1 VLKVVG
7 IIGYSNSG
15 KTTLIRALAHE
26 LKDRGHQVAVIKHTS
41 HDLDLQGKDTARLRE
56 VVDQVGLI
64 SPRES
69 GVFWGQSLNLEELI
83 SYLGSEIVLVEGF
96 KAARTFPKI
105 VCLRDEPGDPEQ
117 EWTSDLFDGLTLCA
131 VGPAERPERVDVPVL
146 GLQDIWRIA
155 DLVVQKGFKLPNLN
169 CGACGYERCY
179 DLAREIVA
187 GARTIDDCVSI
198 RPDTQVTIDGQPM
211 PMNPFIS
218 ALVRNTLLGMLS
230 SLRGFKNGKVE
241 LATRC

>member
-1 VLKVVG
+1 MLKVVG

-15 KTTLIRALAHE
+15 KTTLMRALAHE
-26 LKDRGHQVAVIKHTS
+26 LKHRGHEVSAIKHTS
-41 HDLDLQGKDTARLRE
+41 HDFDLRGKDSARLRE

-96 KAARTFPKI
+96 KATRTYPKI
-105 VCLRDEPGDPEQ
+105 VCLSDEPDDPELGRAN
-117 EWTSDLFDGLTLCA
+117 DLFDGLTLCA
-131 VGPAERPERVDVPVL
+131 VGPAARLREVNVPVL
-146 GLQDIWRIA
+146 GRQDIGRIA

-169 CGACGYERCY
+169 CGACGCDRCY

-187 GARTIDDCVSI
+187 GTRTLDDCVSI

-218 ALVRNTLLGMLS
+218 RLVRGTLLGMLS
-230 SLRGFKNGKVE
+230 SLRGFRKGKVE
-241 LATRC
+241 VTTRL